1 MNRLRSFY
9 LFALSICFLLSCN
22 TTKKLA
28 VPDINDTALN
38 LPAKT
43 TRLTA
48 TQLQTWGH
56 ADLATDTIPGIS
68 LAKAYTFLAGKT
80 STTVIAAVTDT
91 GIDIDHA
98 DLKPVIWTNGDDPVD
113 GKDNDG
119 NGFVDDI
126 NGWNFL
132 GDTYD
137 ENLEMTRMVRMFKAE
152 FGDKKMKEI
161 APEKVADFKLYQK
174 LAKQVGDSYHGSG
187 TYYNVDFNARK
198 GQPDPYDYAVKVYGN
213 GNVKNSDN
221 SEAHASHVAGIIGAA
236 RDGKGVEGIADNVQ
250 IMSLRVVPKGDE
262 YDKDVALG
270 IRYAVDNGAKVIN
283 ASFGKS
289 YSPKATWVH
298 DAIKYAAEKDVV
310 IVLSS
315 GNSGENIDVAPNF
328 PNDTPTYGQPEI
340 ANNVIT
346 VGANTYNYDES
357 LPAAFSNYGKK
368 NVDIFA
374 PGVTILSTVPSGK
387 YRAMGG
393 TSMAAPAVA
402 GVVALIRSYYP
413 KLSANQVKQII
424 MKSGTKI
431 DFKVMTPG
439 SEPTLVPFTDLCI
452 SGRILNAYE
461 AVKLADLMNGKI

>member
-1 MNRLRSFY
+1 MNDLRKSY
-9 LFALSICFLLSCN
+9 LLALSLCFLFSCN

-28 VPDINDTALN
+28 VPDINDTVLN
-38 LPAKT
+38 LPAKSN
-43 TRLTA
+43 RLTA
-48 TQLQTWGH
+48 VQLQAWGH

-68 LAKAYTFLAGKT
+68 LAKAYEFLAGKT

-91 GIDIDHA
+91 GIDIDHQ
-98 DLKPVIWTNGDDPVD
+98 DLKPVMWTNTDEPVD

-137 ENLEMTRMVRMFKAE
+137 ENLEMTRMVRMFKAQ
-152 FGDKKMKEI
+152 FGDKKMGEI
-161 APEKVADFKLYQK
+161 APAEMADYKLYKK
-174 LAKQVGDSYHGSG
+174 LAKQVADSFTGSG
-187 TYYNVDFNARK
+187 SYYNVDFNARK
-198 GQPDPYDYAVKVYGN
+198 GQPDPYDYTIKVYGN
-213 GNVKNSDN
+213 SNVKNSDN

-236 RDGKGVEGIADNVQ
+236 RDGEGVEGIADNVQ

-289 YSPKATWVH
+289 FSPKAAWVH
-298 DAIKYAAEKDVV
+298 EAIKYAAEKDVV

-328 PNDTPTYGQPEI
+328 PNDTPEYDKAEI

-439 SEPTLVPFTDLCI
+439 SEPTLVPFTDLCL

-461 AVKLADLMNGKI
+461 AVKLADLMDKKI